1 MTTLSSIIRVISI
14 FFFFRQHFE
23 NLQGSAMIN
32 SKYGNLDF
40 PWLHQ
45 EENGVQEYVIFRL
58 SSGRAFCNINF
69 QIIR

>member
-1 MTTLSSIIRVISI
+1 MTTLSSIIRVISN
-14 FFFFRQHFE
+14 FFFRQHFE

-45 EENGVQEYVIFRL
+45 EENGVQEYVIFRFI
-58 SSGRAFCNINF
+58 RAFCNINF